1 MEALQGPEKVLVELP
16 LHTATACAPR
26 NKWEGKGR
34 EGKGREV
41 IKFLFAKEQ
50 RNIGWG
56 GAWMGMLVNQP
67 QRSCSDR
74 CELGGRVEDG
84 SVLRYLCIHPDSSR
98 MAVVRNNCEGGEQPQ
113 MQRQEERKTRRKE
126 ERKKG
131 RKEERKKGRKEE
143 RKKGRKEERKAE

>member
-56 GAWMGMLVNQP
+56 GGMDGHVGQP
-67 QRSCSDR
+67 TTKVLQR
-74 CELGGRVEDG
+74 
-84 SVLRYLCIHPDSSR
+84 
-98 MAVVRNNCEGGEQPQ
+98 
-113 MQRQEERKTRRKE
+113 
-126 ERKKG
+126 
-131 RKEERKKGRKEE
+131 
-143 RKKGRKEERKAE
+143 